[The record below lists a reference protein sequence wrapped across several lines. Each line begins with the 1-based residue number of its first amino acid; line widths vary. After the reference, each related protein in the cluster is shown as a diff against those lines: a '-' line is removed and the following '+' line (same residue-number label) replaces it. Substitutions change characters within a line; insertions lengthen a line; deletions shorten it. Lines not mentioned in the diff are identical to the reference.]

1 MTRVHRLNAARGI
14 GICAVVFAAWTL
26 QVDAQSQSA
35 STAPVVFDV
44 VSIKP
49 NLSASVRPRAG
60 FRPGRFE
67 AVAATVQD
75 LIAMAYSGDQIRRSQ
90 IIGAPQWTERER
102 FDVIAHIEDTSQAA
116 RVTPDRML
124 LMVQNLLVD
133 RFTLV
138 VHWEKREQPIYT
150 LTFAKA
156 GQVLGPK
163 LRRADADCDTR
174 SSRIPANAAARPV
187 VCGME
192 GTAGRALGRTMT
204 LSDFATRQLSRI
216 VDRVVVDRTGAVGI
230 FDWDLEWTPGPGE
243 VSPLSSDTAVQPPP
257 DAPSIFAA
265 LEEQLGLKLDTE
277 RAQVD
282 VLVVDSVRQPSP
294 D

>member
-14 GICAVVFAAWTL
+14 GICAVVFAAWTI
-26 QVDAQSQSA
+26 QGDAQSQSA

-49 NLSASVRPRAG
+49 NPSAAVRPRAG

-75 LIAMAYSGDQIRRSQ
+75 LIAMAYSGDQLRRSQ

-124 LMVQNLLVD
+124 LMVQNLLID
-133 RFTLV
+133 RFKLV

-174 SSRIPANAAARPV
+174 SSRIPANAGARPV

-230 FDWDLEWTPGPGE
+230 FDWDLEWAPGPGE
-243 VSPLSSDTAVQPPP
+243 VSPLSADGAVPPP
-257 DAPSIFAA
+257 AEGPSIFVA

-277 RAQVD
+277 RGQVS
-282 VLVVDSVRQPSP
+282 VLVVDAVSRPTP
-294 D
+294 N